1 MRAVEELT
9 RIKLYYGEKMNK
21 LMVLL
26 REANQGQERLRKEM
40 EEQERYLKEL
50 HEERFEQLVAECE
63 EKVRGGEQRC
73 ALQLETVKSE
83 VAVANSE
90 KSDKEQH
97 N

>member
-63 EKVRGGEQRC
+63 EKVRGGEQRW